1 MLEVAQGMIE
11 LTRLNGQA
19 MIVNSDLIK
28 YVESSPDTMLTLFN
42 GEKIVVSEP
51 CEEVMRRIFAY
62 RSMLLVTVFAQV
74 STASATDL
82 ANAAASAAGLR
93 VLSTDHAIH
102 AGELPDGSD
111 DAAQLRRR
119 RNEV

>member
-1 MLEVAQGMIE
+1 MIE

-19 MIVNSDLIK
+19 MVVNSDLIK

-51 CEEVMRRIFAY
+51 CEEVVRRISAY
-62 RSMLLVTVFAQV
+62 RSMLLVNVFAQI

-82 ANAAASAAGLR
+82 ANAAAGAAGLR
-93 VLSTDHAIH
+93 VLSADYAIH
-102 AGELPDGSD
+102 AGELPAGSD
-111 DAAQLRRR
+111 DAAQ
-119 RNEV
+119 